1 MDRRKLL
8 QIPKGTESF
17 QLEEAYLHRKIE
29 NSLLELFNLWGYLP
43 IETPVFDFYDIYSR
57 MMNTGTREKVYRLID
72 RNGDLLMLRS
82 DITLFMAKQI
92 GLILS
97 DDILP
102 LRVCYADTILRYQ
115 SNEDI
120 SHNEFF
126 QVGAE
131 LIGKN
136 GIEADLEIILLLVS
150 SLKLL
155 GISESQIHIGSRN
168 LFGFC
173 FSGFAGEENDSVRK
187 EALQAIRVRDWVELK
202 YLLEKYKPELFCR
215 NLIDLFSFIGTG
227 SELQDLLDGM
237 NSNLKKETK
246 EEIEYLIKIYAYLEK
261 LDTAEQ
267 VKIDLSE
274 IGGQDYYT
282 GLSFQ
287 VYLKGVDTSIASGGR
302 YNNLFSS
309 FGYSAPAAGFS
320 IMLRK
325 VEQIAETVKRFKPAG
340 SITFL
345 KDEDFLVRCR
355 KADTM
360 RASGRIVC
368 L

>member
-8 QIPKGTESF
+8 QIPRGTESF

-57 MMNTGTREKVYRLID
+57 MMNSRTREKVYRLID

-97 DDILP
+97 DAILP

-131 LIGKN
+131 LIGKD
-136 GIEADLEIILLLVS
+136 GLEADLEIILLLVS

-155 GISESQIHIGSRN
+155 GISESQVHIGSKN
-168 LFGFC
+168 LFEFC
-173 FSGFAGEENDSVRK
+173 FSEFAGGEKDSVRK
-187 EALQAIRVRDWVELK
+187 EALQAIRIRDWVELK
-202 YLLEKYKPELFCR
+202 YLLEKYKPVR
-215 NLIDLFSFIGTG
+215 TDMIDLFSFIGTG
-227 SELQDLLDGM
+227 AELQDLLDGIK
-237 NSNLKKETK
+237 SNLRKETK
-246 EEIEYLIKIYAYLEK
+246 EEIEYLIMIYAYLEK
-261 LDTAEQ
+261 SGTAEQ

-302 YNNLFSS
+302 YDNLFSS
-309 FGYSAPAAGFS
+309 FGYSTPAAGFS

-340 SITFL
+340 NITFL
-345 KDEDFLVRCR
+345 NDEDFLVRLR
-355 KADTM
+355 RAEEL